1 MANEKKNKVA
11 AQEVA
16 FSVLSV
22 VLALV
27 GFIVILSLTIAI
39 VTIILLGKF

>member
-22 VLALV
+22 VLALA

-39 VTIILLGKF
+39 VTILLLGKF